1 LAEVTAR
8 ALTPLVEGMDQ
19 CARQHQQD
27 GSCQQSA
34 SDSQKRDAHREKNDR
49 HTQHKAEKSKQRRD
63 NPQHRTEQ
71 SA

>member
-1 LAEVTAR
+1 
-8 ALTPLVEGMDQ
+8 MDQ
-19 CARQHQQD
+19 CARQHQQN

-34 SDSQKRDAHREKNDR
+34 SDSDKRDAHREKNDR
-49 HTQHKAEKSKQRRD
+49 HTQRKADKSKQRRD